1 MLRRYSTV
9 WITYPILLFAR
20 CVIGSNNDVDN
31 SDDGDIKD
39 VTKGGFF
46 DIEIAPEN
54 FANVPYKNDHL
65 TVWKHLKRERY
76 YVRPI
81 AKLLPKSSR
90 CVNNNLTGEHEM
102 IFQIELMNNEA
113 IQTVYDYIK
122 DEASENFTIDDV
134 ALIPME
140 RIRQGFVPLKFEDFL
155 GRYPPNFKNG
165 SSPLHSPIMVTGD
178 WGGGYMEKN
187 QKRLFQKN
195 KYK

>member
-90 CVNNNLTGEHEM
+90 CVYNNLTGEHEM
-102 IFQIELMNNEA
+102 IFQIELMNSEA

-140 RIRQGFVPLKFEDFL
+140 RIRQGFVPLKFEQGFRAVPSQL
-155 GRYPPNFKNG
+155 KKMNVSHYNPQ
-165 SSPLHSPIMVTGD
+165 S
-178 WGGGYMEKN
+178 W
-187 QKRLFQKN
+187 
-195 KYK
+195 